1 MERETHTQRDGD
13 RERKNHVHRLSKG
26 RRMSFVR
33 VWKQCP
39 SIRIM
44 YGWSTRTVF
53 PVLDSYVFMRSAS
66 ASPISRGV
74 RDDELAMTMEEGA
87 IDAMPRKEPI
97 LPVNF
102 SRTCTRTLA
111 LTRWP
116 ARSLTMPIA
125 ASAAQLRASIALIPM
140 RMPKMRVPP
149 TSSKH
154 LTSHHTIKRGTRLDL
169 YLPSRGPSLAPL
181 LPAPPRVSST
191 TH

>member
-1 MERETHTQRDGD
+1 
-13 RERKNHVHRLSKG
+13 
-26 RRMSFVR
+26 MSFVR

-74 RDDELAMTMEEGA
+74 REDELAMTMGDAEFEGCFESYFSA
-87 IDAMPRKEPI
+87 PRS
-97 LPVNF
+97 VQAN
-102 SRTCTRTLA
+102 TLA

-116 ARSLTMPIA
+116 ARSRTMPIA

-140 RMPKMRVPP
+140 RMSRMRVPP

-154 LTSHHTIKRGTRLDL
+154 LTSHLTIYAD
-169 YLPSRGPSLAPL
+169 PS
-181 LPAPPRVSST
+181 
-191 TH
+191 